1 MAVKDLEK
9 KINDQN
15 IDIEFGVTKNFTPY
29 LFQVRPII
37 SNSNWQLTPYTK
49 FNKNLIKIAKNLKPK
64 FKRVKNIHGKTT
76 VFGQM
81 PDWNPAEIIGKNPSK
96 LAYSLYSE
104 LITKNIWAKARKL
117 MGYKDL
123 SKFNLMSNIGEQPY
137 IDTRLSFNSFLPV
150 SLKKKY
156 QKKL

>member
-1 MAVKDLEK
+1 
-9 KINDQN
+9 
-15 IDIEFGVTKNFTPY
+15 
-29 LFQVRPII
+29 
-37 SNSNWQLTPYTK
+37 
-49 FNKNLIKIAKNLKPK
+49 
-64 FKRVKNIHGKTT
+64 
-76 VFGQM
+76 M

-150 SLKKKY
+150 SLKKKISEKIINNSI
-156 QKKL
+156 KKLKNDPSLHDKIEFDIAITSFSFDFNEKIKKLYGSILNKKEKKVFKKNIKELTIKHNFIN